1 MRKALVI
8 GIDDYANSPLTGC
21 VNDAYTLS
29 AALRTDGDGSPN
41 FDVRTI
47 TAPPVALDKSRLME
61 EIETLF
67 SGKADVA
74 LFYFAGH
81 GQIEG
86 STDEGYLV
94 TPDQK
99 PKDPGVSLS
108 AVLNL
113 ANRANGI
120 RARIIV
126 LDSCYSGVLGQVPVM
141 QRPDMSTIS
150 DGVTILA
157 ACRDSESA
165 EEENGAG
172 IFTSLVVDAL
182 NGGAADLCGNITPG
196 SIYAYVDQ
204 ALGAWEQRPVF
215 KTNVSQFTSLR
226 SVPAKVPEETL
237 RRLTTFFPEP
247 ESHFALDPS
256 YEHTSENGNLE
267 HQATF
272 RELQNCNRVGLVV
285 PEGAQDMYWAAM
297 ESKACRLTAL
307 GYHYWRLAKK
317 NRI

>member
-8 GIDDYANSPLTGC
+8 GVDGYAGSPLAGC
-21 VNDAYTLS
+21 VNDAYSLS
-29 AALRTDGDGSPN
+29 AALRTNGDGSPN

-47 TAPPVALDKSRLME
+47 TAPPADLDKSELLDAV
-61 EIETLF
+61 ETLF
-67 SGKADVA
+67 TGDADVA

-81 GQIEG
+81 GQIAG
-86 STDEGYLV
+86 STEEGYLV
-94 TPDQK
+94 TPDYK
-99 PKDPGVSLS
+99 PKDPGVPLS
-108 AVLNL
+108 TVLNL
-113 ANRANGI
+113 ANRATGI

-126 LDSCYSGVLGQVPVM
+126 LDSCYSGSAGQVPVM
-141 QRPDMSTIS
+141 QRADMSTIS
-150 DGVTILA
+150 EGVTILA
-157 ACRDSESA
+157 ACRHSESA
-165 EEENGAG
+165 KEENGAG
-172 IFTSLVVDAL
+172 VFTSLVVDAL
-182 NGGAADLCGNITPG
+182 NGGSADLCGNITPG

-204 ALGAWEQRPVF
+204 ALGPWEQRPVF
-215 KTNVSQFTSLR
+215 KTNVSRFTSLR
-226 SVPAKVPEETL
+226 SVPAKVPIETL
-237 RRLTTFFPEP
+237 RRLPTFFPEP
-247 ESHFALDPS
+247 ESQFDLDPS
-256 YEHTSENGNLE
+256 YEHTTENGNPV

>member
-1 MRKALVI
+1 MRKALVV
-8 GIDDYANSPLTGC
+8 GVDNYAANQLTGC
-21 VNDAYTLS
+21 VNDAYSLS
-29 AALRTDGDGSPN
+29 AVLRVNGDGSPN
-41 FDVRTI
+41 FDVRTM
-47 TAPPVALDKSRLME
+47 TAPPMELEKSQLVE
-61 EIETLF
+61 AVETLF
-67 SGKADVA
+67 SGDADVA

-81 GQIEG
+81 GQLEG
-86 STDEGYLV
+86 STDEGFLV
-94 TPDQK
+94 TPDHK
-99 PKDPGVSLS
+99 PKDPGISLS
-108 AVLNL
+108 TILNL

-126 LDSCYSGVLGQVPVM
+126 LDSCYSGVLGQVPIM

-165 EEENGAG
+165 AEENGAG

-204 ALGAWEQRPVF
+204 ALGPWEQRPVF
-215 KTNVSQFTSLR
+215 KTNVSRFTSLR
-226 SVPAKVPEETL
+226 SMPAKVPLDTL
-237 RRLTTFFPEP
+237 RRLSMFFPEP
-247 ESHFALDPS
+247 ESQFDLDPS
-256 YEHTSENGNLE
+256 YEHTTEDGNPE